1 MSAFTAKR
9 TTFHHKRV
17 INNALG
23 TYSNV
28 STLELLRLRL
38 LGFHWLWWRSHCLRF
53 CWLRRGYLRFGLWH
67 AWLWLDW
74 LRLSGLL
81 LRYCVLLGAQ
91 GLLV

>member
-1 MSAFTAKR
+1 VRDAQLVAIWFAKLSSSVMSAFTAKR

-38 LGFHWLWWRSHCLRF
+38 LRFHWLWWRLQ
-53 CWLRRGYLRFGLWH
+53 RRR
-67 AWLWLDW
+67 
-74 LRLSGLL
+74 
-81 LRYCVLLGAQ
+81 VN
-91 GLLV
+91 